1 MYDTYFSM
9 SQKRAQNEKR
19 LRAASEEEIS
29 EPLSDIE
36 LMYTDAAT
44 VSGVLFTENE
54 VLLTV
59 QGLRGKFWM
68 TCVRK
73 NEVTQEEPGAAVGE

>member
-1 MYDTYFSM
+1 M